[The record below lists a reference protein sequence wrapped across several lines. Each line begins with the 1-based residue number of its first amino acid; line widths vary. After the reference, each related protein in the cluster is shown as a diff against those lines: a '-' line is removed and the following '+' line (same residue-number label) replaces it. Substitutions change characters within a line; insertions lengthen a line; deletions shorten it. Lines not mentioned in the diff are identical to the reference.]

1 MSGNNRGE
9 GRGQHAPAPLC
20 HTLTDLYSMLYVPG
34 SVQRGSSTNES
45 ANGSTCVSHG
55 PNQKDSTCQGTTHSC
70 VHTHTRAPQPCLR
83 DTNGPPNQTLLHDPK
98 YTYSS
103 MQSSPLGHTLL
114 YIAVC
119 GNDFTS
125 SPLAEAI
132 NLSLSSLYHSHTPP
146 IDCHYRGV
154 RIDIGRNN
162 A

>member
-1 MSGNNRGE
+1 MPRPHSAIHSLIYTVCCTCLGVCRGE
-9 GRGQHAPAPLC
+9 APLMSRLMGVHVC
-20 HTLTDLYSMLYVPG
+20 LMAQIRKT
-34 SVQRGSSTNES
+34 QRAKGRPTR
-45 ANGSTCVSHG
+45 VY
-55 PNQKDSTCQGTTHSC
+55 
-70 VHTHTRAPQPCLR
+70 THTRAHHNLACEI
-83 DTNGPPNQTLLHDPK
+83 QTALQIRH
-98 YTYSS
+98 YC
-103 MQSSPLGHTLL
+103 MIQSIHTPACKVLGHTLL